1 MISTH
6 LTYSEFLVF
15 ILVFL
20 TLTMDFLDLNYELLV
35 YELFI
40 VYYEKKRKKI
50 SKELTE
56 GYTHLIKWVIQVYFL
71 TKILILT

>member
-1 MISTH
+1 
-6 LTYSEFLVF
+6 
-15 ILVFL
+15 
-20 TLTMDFLDLNYELLV
+20 MDFLDLNYELLV